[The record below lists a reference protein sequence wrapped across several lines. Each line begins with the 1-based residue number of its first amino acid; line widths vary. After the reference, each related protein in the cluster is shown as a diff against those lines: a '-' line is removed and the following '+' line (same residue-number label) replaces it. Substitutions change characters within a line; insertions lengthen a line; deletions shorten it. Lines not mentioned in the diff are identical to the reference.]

1 MELDEHIVIK
11 GLKLR
16 FSLRP
21 ASFLLSS
28 SLAVPGP
35 VIHCIQCPS
44 QAHTIKVP
52 TGMPGYICT
61 LDLWHMDS
69 AFFLFVSGC
78 DIATGD
84 GHACLCLLGLSFGE
98 SVVFRK

>member
-69 AFFLFVSGC
+69 AFFCLFQVVTLPQAM
-78 DIATGD
+78 AT
-84 GHACLCLLGLSFGE
+84 HAYAF
-98 SVVFRK
+98 